1 MVPMMREPRARMPRA
16 ETRDWSRFMGLEVS
30 VGGNASSNAQGMIM
44 GPVGVIVRIVN
55 QPIPRRP
62 GIATGDA
69 GKDDTVAVIGGTADD
84 LMVSVTFGGFVA
96 DPIGCLIDDSHRN
109 IGSGSV

>member
-1 MVPMMREPRARMPRA
+1 
-16 ETRDWSRFMGLEVS
+16 MGSVVS
-30 VGGNASSNAQGMIM
+30 VGGNASSNAKRMSM
-44 GPVGVIVRIVN
+44 GPVGFVVMVVN
-55 QPIPRRP
+55 QPITRRP

-84 LMVSVTFGGFVA
+84 LMVSVTFGGLIANPVW
-96 DPIGCLIDDSHRN
+96 GLIDDSHGN